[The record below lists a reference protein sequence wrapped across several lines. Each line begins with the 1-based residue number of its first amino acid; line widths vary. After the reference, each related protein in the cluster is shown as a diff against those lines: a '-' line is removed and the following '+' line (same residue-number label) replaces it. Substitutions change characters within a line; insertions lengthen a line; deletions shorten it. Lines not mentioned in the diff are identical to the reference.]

1 MDAREVDTGLAWRD
15 LPEVEDD
22 LTPGQFGGA
31 RVERDR
37 PAPGLQEGRLELE
50 RDRGDRVRH
59 HTAEQVDD
67 LDSPVRSA
75 LADIDHQPLTTA
87 FSQRTER
94 VPLSVTSAVCICPRS
109 EEHTSELQSLM
120 RISYAVFCMNKKK

>member
-22 LTPGQFGGA
+22 LAPGQFGGA

-37 PAPGLQEGRLELE
+37 PAPRLQEGRLELE

-59 HTAEQVDD
+59 HTAEQIDD
-67 LDSPVRSA
+67 LDSPVGSA
-75 LADIDHQPLTTA
+75 LAAVDHQPLTTA
-87 FSQRTER
+87 FSPPTEM
-94 VPLSVTSAVCICPRS
+94 VPLSVTPAVCIC
-109 EEHTSELQSLM
+109 TSCNIGRPHL
-120 RISYAVFCMNKKK
+120 